1 MRDWSCFPLEK
12 LNHVAV
18 SELMFTQVELLQ
30 ATATARA
37 CSMFRRDRAHAD
49 QQRSQAGDA
58 SGGANP
64 GSRFAHIVE
73 VDLS

>member
-1 MRDWSCFPLEK
+1 MGDRSVCD
-12 LNHVAV
+12 LNAMI
-18 SELMFTQVELLQ
+18 ELVFLTQVELLQ

-37 CSMFRRDRAHAD
+37 CSLFRRNRAQAD
-49 QQRSQAGDA
+49 QQRSQAGNS

-73 VDLS
+73 VGLSQEMQ